1 MRMCASSI
9 TLLTTV
15 TVILSATS
23 AMTAQ
28 SQKRLVEKYTVIP
41 VVLDDP
47 LSSRTAHI
55 GQKFETHCT
64 TSSSGFP
71 KNTTFVGVITQ
82 AQSSQ
87 GGQPGLLAAKFVEAV
102 LPAGQH
108 IAIEAVPSTAEG
120 VKLPAKQGSQARK
133 GRTGTGALSGAA
145 LGGLIGRD
153 LKGALIGGAVGA
165 GLGAAATGKT
175 TDVEIKAGASGYIML
190 TQSVWL
196 PMGP

>member
-1 MRMCASSI
+1 M
-9 TLLTTV
+9 LL
-15 TVILSATS
+15 ATS
-23 AMTAQ
+23 AISAQ
-28 SQKRLVEKYTVIP
+28 GQKRLVEKYTVIP

-71 KNTTFVGVITQ
+71 RNTTFVGVITQ
-82 AQSSQ
+82 AQPRQ
-87 GGQPGLLAAKFVEAV
+87 GGQPGLLAAVFVEAI

-108 IAIEAVPSTAEG
+108 VAIEAVPSSAEG
-120 VKLPAKQGSQARK
+120 VKLPEKQGSQAKK
-133 GRTGTGALSGAA
+133 GATGTGALAGGA
-145 LGGLIGRD
+145 LGALIGRE

-165 GLGAAATGKT
+165 GVGAAATGKT
-175 TDVEIKAGASGYIML
+175 TDVELKAGTNGYIML

-196 PMGP
+196 PAGS